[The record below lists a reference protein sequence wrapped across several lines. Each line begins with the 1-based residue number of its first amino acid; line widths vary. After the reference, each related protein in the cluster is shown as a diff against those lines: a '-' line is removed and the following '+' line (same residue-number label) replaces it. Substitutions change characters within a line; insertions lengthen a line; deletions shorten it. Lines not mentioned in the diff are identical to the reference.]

1 VYLAVPSLEL
11 RPYLPFILIVGSKS
25 ALIAVSSSEAFCN
38 MHFVCTSVVPCNQS
52 VPFLKCHAN
61 LQNGLFGDAYSRREG
76 TIMCLHYNTL
86 PINALD
92 SFIRRTF
99 DPFFSKSCC
108 LNCYSESIFFY
119 CQYMHLLVRS
129 RFKAILIPLAYSY
142 YCLHNGRSVSPR
154 QTFLVYVIEL

>member
-1 VYLAVPSLEL
+1 LCRRDQKAAVYLAVPSLEL
-11 RPYLPFILIVGSKS
+11 RAYLPFILIVGSKS

-52 VPFLKCHAN
+52 VPFSKCHAN

-92 SFIRRTF
+92 SFICRTF
-99 DPFFSKSCC
+99 DLFFSLS
-108 LNCYSESIFFY
+108 
-119 CQYMHLLVRS
+119 
-129 RFKAILIPLAYSY
+129 LA
-142 YCLHNGRSVSPR
+142 V
-154 QTFLVYVIEL
+154 